1 MYTNVVCLFVCL
13 FVCFLS
19 LVCSPA
25 PVCSLSLFYFGCG
38 LFVFS
43 HWFALPPLF
52 ALSHFTPFPT
62 PHHHSTTMT
71 TVRSKKSYADVTL
84 PSDSLTVVPRRQVRD
99 RWFYEPVPSVGTAE
113 VSAAV
118 RSTPF
123 TGTGSLEPTLSP
135 GSVLNGSS
143 DVTGGSFSAAS
154 LDTTDTLTV
163 TSDSSPVRKT
173 KSKKQKRNC
182 LDSASDSDETSSS
195 KFPRSRANSEDSQ
208 LVDAEVG
215 TSSIPR
221 NRLFVGGIPLHIR
234 QQKIHEIFSKFG
246 KVKHVQLL
254 QTKYNTSK
262 VLLNSL
268 LSPTFHRFVLC
279 R

>member
-1 MYTNVVCLFVCL
+1 LLSLTFLFPMW

-25 PVCSLSLFYFGCG
+25 
-38 LFVFS
+38 
-43 HWFALPPLF
+43 LF
-52 ALSHFTPFPT
+52 ALSHFTPSPT

-71 TVRSKKSYADVTL
+71 TLRSGTSYADVTA
-84 PSDSLTVVPRRQVRD
+84 PSDSLT
-99 RWFYEPVPSVGTAE
+99 
-113 VSAAV
+113 
-118 RSTPF
+118 
-123 TGTGSLEPTLSP
+123 
-135 GSVLNGSS
+135 
-143 DVTGGSFSAAS
+143 
-154 LDTTDTLTV
+154 DTTDTLTV
-163 TSDSSPVRKT
+163 TTDPSPVRKA
-173 KSKKQKRNC
+173 KSKKQKRDF

-195 KFPRSRANSEDSQ
+195 KFARSRANSEDSQ

-221 NRLFVGGIPLHIR
+221 NRLFVGGIPLQLREHEID
-234 QQKIHEIFSKFG
+234 EIFSKFG
-246 KVKHVQLL
+246 KVKHVQVL

>member
-1 MYTNVVCLFVCL
+1 M

-71 TVRSKKSYADVTL
+71 TLRSGKSYADVTA
-84 PSDSLTVVPRRQVRD
+84 PSDSLT
-99 RWFYEPVPSVGTAE
+99 
-113 VSAAV
+113 
-118 RSTPF
+118 
-123 TGTGSLEPTLSP
+123 
-135 GSVLNGSS
+135 
-143 DVTGGSFSAAS
+143 
-154 LDTTDTLTV
+154 DTTDTLTV
-163 TSDSSPVRKT
+163 TTDPSPVRKA
-173 KSKKQKRNC
+173 KSKKQKRDF

-268 LSPTFHRFVLC
+268 LSPPFHRFVLC